1 MRISRIQK
9 LIAAVFFMICV
20 LCLIGC
26 HKKDGKGELT
36 PTSTPEGQ
44 EYVSDPAQE
53 VKEGAETPTL
63 GPDQKI
69 TLTPEPATT
78 GIPAS
83 EPTPTDFP
91 KADDQPADEA
101 LTDSNGLEEPVIK
114 TAAVSYADYGRI
126 LSDCLNMGK
135 MAISSVQH
143 LPIFKFDTYSELE
156 SFREKFKDD
165 LCPDE
170 GRDEVA
176 SFNES
181 TGECDESFF
190 ENNSLI
196 AVYVP
201 ATSGSYRFSY
211 RDISIRDGRF
221 YMNVYQ
227 INEPEVYTDDMAAW
241 MVLAEYPKPDIESC
255 TEYDAAMAVSPFS
268 EILFDQFLDIM
279 PASIRGVFLFRR
291 PFTLAWTFME
301 ESGTDSF
308 NVISYVPFGNDKE
321 KADWEE
327 YTIMDLDGDGSCEAV
342 VYMIDKSRTRGCF
355 LVLSEIDGKTY
366 GYEIP
371 FRGMNPLRA
380 DGRIYGS
387 SASDYNTIYRFK
399 KFYTDG
405 YETEVLAQRLG
416 SEYEVAG
423 SKTNASEYASYFN
436 EFEKVDTAS
445 WYGLW
450 DIPDIDIIKDS
461 NTAENIPAEDD
472 SLRMWNAY
480 ADIAGA
486 YYNAQKEFKN
496 TGILPGNGLNPLY
509 FAPAGSRMEQISKQ
523 DFLVYDINNDGTPE
537 FFISRYYD
545 DEKKDVI
552 YDAYT
557 WNGVM
562 AVRFLRD
569 EEIGYRSG
577 TCDIRENGLILSFYS
592 GSAWDSGVEVLTL
605 PAHANSVMRLEKV
618 YAVRAGTQGNYYSEY
633 YRMTEGDDSPEQIT
647 EEDYLKY
654 CDSFKIPELEFVDNV
669 PEAVERLKS
678 GNIDQ

>member
-1 MRISRIQK
+1 MKKFISL
-9 LIAAVFFMICV
+9 LIVLSFLCVITGCSDRNSKDKSDNMENSIDDTIPGTDTDDNNVDFFF
-20 LCLIGC
+20 
-26 HKKDGKGELT
+26 T
-36 PTSTPEGQ
+36 PSLPPGQ
-44 EYVSDPAQE
+44 N
-53 VKEGAETPTL
+53 
-63 GPDQKI
+63 I
-69 TLTPEPATT
+69 TLTPEPAST
-78 GIPAS
+78 GISAS
-83 EPTPTDFP
+83 EPTMTEIPKPEDLSIEEVFTDGT
-91 KADDQPADEA
+91 E
-101 LTDSNGLEEPVIK
+101 LEEPVIK
-114 TAAVSYADYGRI
+114 TAAVAYADYGRI

-156 SFREKFKDD
+156 KFKEKYYDD

-170 GRDEVA
+170 GRDEVV

-181 TGECDESFF
+181 TKECDESFF

-227 INEPEVYTDDMAAW
+227 INEPEVYTDDMSAW

-255 TEYDAAMAVSPFS
+255 TEYDAAMVASPFS
-268 EILFDQFLDIM
+268 EILFEQFLDIM
-279 PASIRGVFLFRR
+279 PASLRGVFLFRR
-291 PFTLAWTFME
+291 PFTLAWSLRE

-308 NVISYVPFGNDKE
+308 NVISYAPFGKDKE

-327 YTIMDLDGDGSCEAV
+327 YTVMDLDDDGSYEAV
-342 VYMIDKSRTRGCF
+342 IYMMDKSRTRECY
-355 LVLSEIDGKTY
+355 LVLSEIDGKAY

-387 SASDYNTIYRFK
+387 SASDQNTIYRFK
-399 KFYTDG
+399 KFRTDG
-405 YETEVLAQRLG
+405 YETEALAQRLG

-423 SKTNASEYASYFN
+423 SKANVSEYASYFN

-450 DIPDIDIIKDS
+450 DIPAIDII
-461 NTAENIPAEDD
+461 ENSQTTESIPAEDD
-472 SLRMWNAY
+472 SLKMWNAY

-486 YYNAQKEFKN
+486 YYSAQKEFKN
-496 TGILPGNGLNPLY
+496 TGILPGNGLNSLY
-509 FAPAGSRMEQISKQ
+509 FAPNGTRMEQISKE
-523 DFLVYDINNDGTPE
+523 DFLVYDVNDDGTPE

-562 AVRFLRD
+562 AVRFLKD

-577 TCDIRENGLILSFYS
+577 TCDIRENGIILSFYS
-592 GSAWDSGVEVLTL
+592 GSAWDSGFEVLTL

-633 YRMTEGDDSPEQIT
+633 YRMIEGSDSPEQIT
-647 EEDYLKY
+647 EEDYRKY
-654 CDSFKIPELEFVDNV
+654 CDSVKIPELEFVENV
-669 PEAVERLKS
+669 PEEVERLRS
-678 GNIDQ
+678 GINMNGK

>member
-1 MRISRIQK
+1 MKESRIK
-9 LIAAVFFMICV
+9 IFRMVVSLVICV
-20 LCLIGC
+20 LCLTGC
-26 HKKDGKGELT
+26 QENDGIDKLT
-36 PTSTPEGQ
+36 PTPTPEGW
-44 EYVSDPAQE
+44 EYISSPTKEA
-53 VKEGAETPTL
+53 KEGDPTPTL
-63 GPDQKI
+63 APDQDI
-69 TLTPEPATT
+69 SQAPEPATT
-78 GIPAS
+78 DITISEHNPA
-83 EPTPTDFP
+83 DLP
-91 KADDQPADEA
+91 KADDQPADE
-101 LTDSNGLEEPVIK
+101 LTDGTELEEPVTK
-114 TAAVSYADYGRI
+114 TAAVAYADYGRI

-156 SFREKFKDD
+156 NFKEKYYDD

-170 GRDEVA
+170 GRDEVV

-181 TGECDESFF
+181 TKECDESFF
-190 ENNSLI
+190 KNNALI

-241 MVLAEYPKPDIESC
+241 MVLAEFSKSDIESC

-268 EILFDQFLDIM
+268 ETLFDQFLDIM
-279 PASIRGVFLFRR
+279 PASIRGVFLFRK
-291 PFTLAWTFME
+291 PFTLAWTLRE

-342 VYMIDKSRTRGCF
+342 VYMIDKSRTRECF
-355 LVLSEIDGKTY
+355 LVLSEIDGKAY

-399 KFYTDG
+399 KFRTDG
-405 YETEVLAQRLG
+405 YETEVLAQRSG

-423 SKTNASEYASYFN
+423 SKANVSEYASYFN

-450 DIPDIDIIKDS
+450 DITDVDIENNS
-461 NTAENIPAEDD
+461 NTTESIPAEDD
-472 SLRMWNAY
+472 SLKMWNAY

-486 YYNAQKEFKN
+486 YYSAQKEFKD
-496 TGILPGNGLNPLY
+496 TGILPENGLNSLY
-509 FAPAGSRMEQISKQ
+509 FAPDGTRMEQIAKE
-523 DFLVYDINNDGTPE
+523 DFLVYDVNDDGTPE

-562 AVRFLRD
+562 AVRFLKD
-569 EEIGYRSG
+569 DEIGYRSG
-577 TCDIRENGLILSFYS
+577 TCDIKENGIILSFYS
-592 GSAWDSGVEVLTL
+592 GSAWDSRFEVLTL
-605 PAHANSVMRLEKV
+605 PEHTNSVMRLEKV

-633 YRMTEGDDSPEQIT
+633 YRMTEGGDSPEQIT

-654 CDSFKIPELEFVDNV
+654 CDSFKMPELEYVENV
-669 PEAVERLKS
+669 PEVVERLRNGKY
-678 GNIDQ
+678 